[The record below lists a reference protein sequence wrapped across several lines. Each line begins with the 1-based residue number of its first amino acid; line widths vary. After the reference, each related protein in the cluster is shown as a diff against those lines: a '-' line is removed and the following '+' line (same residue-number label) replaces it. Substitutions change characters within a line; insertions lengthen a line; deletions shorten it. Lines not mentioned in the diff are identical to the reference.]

1 LTVVIDHQILSNIRA
16 DFFALFIHHE
26 VSTDWY
32 LASVLSMTQ
41 HAHFLGNV
49 FVVVGVAHL
58 LCSQN
63 LASASVS
70 IVSTVENFTNVQLV
84 VSIVAS
90 QEKFVLLTSSHS
102 VLLMIRDVRE
112 ELICV
117 HAQYEGQD
125 YGNALHDISA
135 FQILGDGV

>member
-1 LTVVIDHQILSNIRA
+1 MTIVIDHQILSNIRA
-16 DFFALFIHHE
+16 DFFALLIHHE
-26 VSTDWY
+26 VCADGY

-58 LCSQN
+58 LCAQD

-90 QEKFVLLTSSHS
+90 QEKFILLTSCHS
-102 VLLMIRDVRE
+102 VLLMIGDVRE

-117 HAQYEGQD
+117 HA
-125 YGNALHDISA
+125 
-135 FQILGDGV
+135 